1 MSHSSAHPGR
11 PVDRIWTEALR
22 AFARPVAV
30 LARPRPEWRRCLG
43 QQEVDGLL
51 QQLELGYCDEHT
63 MLVQVITNRR
73 LPEHVRVFAPLGP
86 EGALINFLYSDS
98 PDPPI
103 CLSDMLPPETGRLVV
118 DGTAV
123 EAQRFRSGDHTCTLA
138 AIGEET
144 VAVISP
150 AALHDRAVHLT
161 LDTTAAPA

>member
-1 MSHSSAHPGR
+1 MFHSSATPGR

-30 LARPRPEWRRCLG
+30 LARPQPEWRRYVG

-103 CLSDMLPPETGRLVV
+103 CLSGMLPPEAGRLVV
-118 DGTAV
+118 DGASV
-123 EAQRFRSGDHTCTLA
+123 EGRRFRYGDHMCTLA

-144 VAVISP
+144 VAVIST
-150 AALHDRAVHLT
+150 AARHDRAVQLT
-161 LDTTAAPA
+161 LDTTAVPA

>member
-1 MSHSSAHPGR
+1 MSQSSAHPGG

-30 LARPRPEWRRCLG
+30 LARPRPEWRRFVG

-51 QQLELGYCDEHT
+51 QQIELGYCDGHT

-103 CLSDMLPPETGRLVV
+103 RLSDMLPPEAGQLVV
-118 DGTAV
+118 DGAAV
-123 EAQRFRSGDHTCTLA
+123 EAQLFRYGDHMCSLA
-138 AIGEET
+138 SIGEET
-144 VAVISP
+144 VAVVST
-150 AALHDRAVHLT
+150 AALHGQAVHLT
-161 LDTTAAPA
+161 LDTTAVPT